1 VPCSGTGKVEFSS
14 CPYLAPCAFG
24 WVPAYVDVTFN
35 NIAA

>member
-1 VPCSGTGKVEFSS
+1 MVEFSS

-24 WVPAYVDVTFN
+24 WIPDYVNVQFV